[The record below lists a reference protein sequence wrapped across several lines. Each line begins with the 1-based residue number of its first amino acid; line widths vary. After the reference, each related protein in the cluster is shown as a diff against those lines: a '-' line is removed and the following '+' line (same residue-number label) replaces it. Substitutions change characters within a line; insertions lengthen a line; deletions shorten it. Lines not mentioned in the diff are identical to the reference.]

1 MFDLL
6 SPSVQV
12 KRTGVCNHV
21 DGNENTRAELK
32 KRRIVLCLIY
42 CEVRENSDEPS
53 SLVSLFCCSVQ
64 LHWQLMSGHPLTFG
78 VYKYTI
84 ASC

>member
-1 MFDLL
+1 MFDLP

-21 DGNENTRAELK
+21 DGNENTRAGLE

-42 CEVRENSDEPS
+42 CEVRENIVMSHLVLFHCFAALYSCTGNTDVWS
-53 SLVSLFCCSVQ
+53 SVNFWCL
-64 LHWQLMSGHPLTFG
+64 
-78 VYKYTI
+78 
-84 ASC
+84 